1 MESKRPLKPSRIPG
15 RKGNKLLNVR
25 QSRSSISD
33 KAESVVSG
41 WVNGIKNAWKKAK
54 GEYEE
59 YIESAT
65 QSATKR
71 RAPAPDIP
79 EERPAKRMVVSKRAS
94 LSSLIEKQPP
104 RTSTSTDEKAQTT
117 ETSSG
122 RDHDKPSEERPVAE
136 PVSRK
141 PKIPNRH
148 RSNSKEV
155 ETQTEQPRRVKLA
168 SPVRPSVQNQREDYS
183 SKRHPAAVQTQEAP
197 QPQQAVEQPKTAPTP
212 EMQQVNYSLG
222 IPPSASWRNS
232 LKVDDSTPLPHVRTR
247 SHEDNGS
254 TLRPRETTR
263 DLIDSESGSKS
274 IQRLEKELREAKARI
289 EALERKKKAARA
301 EVLVQPAIT
310 YPRIHKQ
317 QEQPRRS
324 PSPKPWPPQQD
335 AEADRIIFASNS
347 TAHELP
353 EVTVTGYEQTA
364 EDSDNYEAFSPV
376 QITAPMF
383 LTQDLPSLFA
393 PHQPEFAQD

>member
-1 MESKRPLKPSRIPG
+1 MESKMPLKPSRIPR
-15 RKGNKLLNVR
+15 RKGSKRNVR
-25 QSRSSISD
+25 QSPLSISD

-71 RAPAPDIP
+71 KATTLDIP
-79 EERPAKRMVVSKRAS
+79 EERPAKRMVVTKRAS

-104 RTSTSTDEKAQTT
+104 RISTSTDEKAQTT
-117 ETSSG
+117 ETASG
-122 RDHDKPSEERPVAE
+122 RDRNKPSEERPVAE

-141 PKIPNRH
+141 PKIPNRY

-183 SKRHPAAVQTQEAP
+183 PKRHSTIVQTQEAP
-197 QPQQAVEQPKTAPTP
+197 QPRQAVEQPKTAPAP

-222 IPPSASWRNS
+222 VPPSASWRNG
-232 LKVDDSTPLPHVRTR
+232 LKVDDSTPLPHARTR

-254 TLRPRETTR
+254 ILRPRETSR
-263 DLIDSESGSKS
+263 KLIDSESGSES
-274 IQRLEKELREAKARI
+274 IQRLEKELQEAKARI
-289 EALERKKKAARA
+289 EALERKKEAARA
-301 EVLVQPAIT
+301 EALVQPAIT
-310 YPRIHKQ
+310 YPRIHEQ
-317 QEQPRRS
+317 QEPRMS
-324 PSPKPWPPQQD
+324 PSPKLWPPQQD
-335 AEADRIIFASNS
+335 AETDRIIFASDS
-347 TAHELP
+347 TAHELL
-353 EVTVTGYEQTA
+353 EATVTGHEQTA

-376 QITAPMF
+376 QITAPKF
-383 LTQDLPSLFA
+383 QTQDLPSLFA
-393 PHQPEFAQD
+393 PFQPEFAQD